1 MSKKTNGAKKFVLAI
16 IAAIAACA
24 LLNSEYLFAEQG
36 EGGNVGGSCGG
47 KSYYYTAGSGYG
59 VCSDDG
65 YGWVHFKYAPGMKR
79 DINFGPASANSG
91 GIKTVSSKCADYGG
105 FWHYGFYVQKNLWH
119 HGSSYAYT
127 DVYMNGYS
135 TAGNPE
141 HQYGS
146 SNRDLHYSDFSD
158 SQLSHKFYTSDGELI
173 AYADYKKRDSD
184 VKTEYYD
191 WLNKFGYSQG
201 ESDIWDSTL
210 SWFCYGDGVKN
221 SGASFTGSTTIYVD
235 GSPVGNGTT
244 LTKSSAT
251 VTFSHNVKRGN
262 DGKDGAV
269 TNHYRTT
276 VSSDPS
282 GYGTALPK
290 TNSGFTKGQEKN
302 VKTDSFPVSVSYG
315 STVTVCQTLYYDSKV
330 KDDGTV
336 ESTANT
342 GNNCVKFKRP
352 AGGDFTAK
360 QSCSVDAAGQHKG
373 NECNKGY
380 DTNSQKWKIYHE
392 SWINGNSGGTVPSG
406 KTGTSNSHYSHG
418 NLTYGTGSQC
428 ERSYKP
434 YTYYWYYV
442 GGSLTS
448 EGPTLHGTSTQ
459 DLPDGHP
466 GENNYHWNGTYHDG
480 DCNKWGDEICK
491 YDSKGKKIAGS
502 CYKPCTG
509 HKQEKTYV
517 YYYPGCESGKTY
529 WQDYD
534 NKKQTK
540 NWEKDNDSDLL
551 LGNGQNDYKTAP
563 SKCTSI
569 SARASYS
576 GGSWSGTTSSSACNW
591 ITRWRRH
598 VHFKQG
604 DAEIKADSG
613 THSSA
618 STTRS
623 NNYDLNTTGSD
634 GKFTITFT
642 YFVNRTNTDNV
653 KDTGAENYQVKN
665 KWKTKETIEAAD
677 GSGQTYNINRTNGT
691 YNTWVDRG
699 EFTSNQANKTNVS
712 GKKTVTVQGT
722 LYYGQKVKICGVLH
736 YGDKVRELDNN
747 GSEIEHETD
756 GTAGCVYV
764 HRDVKKCD
772 EFSNAVISHQQ
783 GDNMAKIGVM
793 NKSIGMTNYAYTTWN
808 YNQGRINT
816 ASPNITSVWARPG
829 DNIRY
834 DVQYCMA
841 ANYSDAVHL
850 IDGHPISGRNANDTN
865 QDTKLYM
872 KGNSE
877 ARDRFTGK
885 VDEVRRSHYLFGKEV
900 STHDSID
907 YKNDKTIPITFPY
920 IYRENNGTVKQQSI
934 SDSTTI
940 GGKKSPSSSMGT
952 TYSCP
957 NDGVA
962 SSSSSYY
969 QIAGKVINTAGTYD
983 SPDGYDF
990 SMNDRYTINGCG
1002 SNRTQSLDVGREL
1015 SESLMWTNLSV
1026 KVSGGV
1032 SYGTYRADY
1041 ASQAYVRVPYNYTA
1055 KPFLKNNSKPEGTV
1069 QIGGKMM
1076 VTPGIA
1082 VFPRKNCAFLNG
1094 FGTTLTRPEQC
1105 SGNNSYSTYAT
1116 VTKPTKVTYT
1126 PYYVDDNNAW
1136 HKISGQEKSIV
1147 VRANT
1152 QSNLSGAV
1160 GHPTGRG
1167 NSGGPELDDDLTIDV
1182 PNNIDPGDQ
1191 VCIKMTITPADS
1203 HNNPSA
1209 AVVMGASL
1217 NYAAAEDTSN
1227 HYKTFWALRED
1238 GTNNSSAYATTCSTA
1253 VKRPTVSIEDSNLY
1267 SATNVTT
1274 SVISRWNN
1282 SDSNPKY
1289 YLFGSWSE
1297 YGIFGNVKT
1306 ATKGDSVS
1314 TLGMASGASY
1324 GYNQSGYNHRTTV
1337 TGYNPLPLTVI
1348 TYNKG
1353 PKNGTY
1359 HYNYNRITAPN
1370 TQRVIVYNYA
1380 TKDDGSHYYQLAS
1393 NTTHTIYPSTYTFAN
1408 APIVNASDTVG
1419 TAPNN
1424 SKICNH
1430 ATQTF
1435 ANNECDS
1442 GKLGSNKVG
1451 ADAAKTFYESIL
1463 DRYKT
1468 DTVTKTDSAPRIG
1481 SYIDIT
1487 NFYAEAKQ
1495 FDNTDDEDAA
1505 LYKNV
1510 GNGKAFLGYSSGADL
1525 DLSSLTISLDKD
1537 AGGTDTYLGRTANS
1551 VIVYQADTIVINSS
1565 IIANADEKKGPNDFR
1580 MPIIIANKVWF
1591 TGTPKRIDAIIIAK
1605 EELNTCKWNNYNS
1618 FVNNVLPSF
1627 PTGTAQHDSA
1637 GNTLYTLW
1645 SNKSNEMGSNI
1656 CTNELRFTAPVIV
1669 KGKVVL
1675 NRTSGGGNGGDQY
1688 RRAEIFELNPATY
1701 LWSYYEM
1708 SRYSQATTTYSR
1720 ELPSRY

>member
-1 MSKKTNGAKKFVLAI
+1 MVQKIKKVCIFTAILAASVLLCV
-16 IAAIAACA
+16 IAPKPTAHA
-24 LLNSEYLFAEQG
+24 
-36 EGGNVGGSCGG
+36 GGYWDDENTSSGGGSCSGG
-47 KSYYYTAGSGYG
+47 SIWWDTCFGGTWEYYTYVNGWTGDVRAYGGGADKYGST
-59 VCSDDG
+59 
-65 YGWVHFKYAPGMKR
+65 
-79 DINFGPASANSG
+79 I
-91 GIKTVSSKCADYGG
+91 SSECVELGG
-105 FWHYGFYVQKNLWH
+105 FWSKGMLAYNANYSSLGARVDNVSGWLRRQQV
-119 HGSSYAYT
+119 GSTSKVGNSFIPVIEA
-127 DVYMNGYS
+127 DS
-135 TAGNPE
+135 LADAGIDSPRSVMKK
-141 HQYGS
+141 GS
-146 SNRDLHYSDFSD
+146 
-158 SQLSHKFYTSDGELI
+158 G
-173 AYADYKKRDSD
+173 
-184 VKTEYYD
+184 
-191 WLNKFGYSQG
+191 
-201 ESDIWDSTL
+201 
-210 SWFCYGDGVKN
+210 
-221 SGASFTGSTTIYVD
+221 SFTGSISESEVGARAQKYGNIAEVAADLQKAYEAGYTTKTSLGETSAFCYGPDLD
-235 GSPVGNGTT
+235 GIKQEADVKAKANGQT
-244 LTKSSAT
+244 
-251 VTFSHNVKRGN
+251 G
-262 DGKDGAV
+262 
-269 TNHYRTT
+269 
-276 VSSDPS
+276 
-282 GYGTALPK
+282 
-290 TNSGFTKGQEKN
+290 
-302 VKTDSFPVSVSYG
+302 
-315 STVTVCQTLYYDSKV
+315 TVTVDSDTFTFTADHYIKRT
-330 KDDGTV
+330 DNTINQSITTNWSYSGHGGSSSGTV
-336 ESTANT
+336 SLGKNSSWTKVGNTATKTQNSPPLGQTWEYCSTLTYVKSSRVTDGKATSPTNDT
-342 GNNCVKFKRP
+342 KKGCVKVYRKVSTN
-352 AGGDFTAK
+352 FTAK
-360 QSCSVDAAGQHKG
+360 HSCSVTAAGQHKG
-373 NECNKGY
+373 NECKNY
-380 DTNSQKWKIYHE
+380 DTNSKNWSITHKGWVDTNYT
-392 SWINGNSGGTVPSG
+392 GGYTVPAST
-406 KTGTSNSHYSHG
+406 TGGGASPYNFSAQK
-418 NLTYGTGSQC
+418 YGVAVQC
-428 ERSYKP
+428 ARSKNP
-434 YTYYWYYV
+434 YTQYWWTAD
-442 GGSLTS
+442 GGISDS
-448 EGPTLHGTSTQ
+448 GPTLYDTGSKDMPTGYS
-459 DLPDGHP
+459 G
-466 GENNYHWNGTYHDG
+466 NNKYFYGYTDWY
-480 DCNKWGDEICK
+480 DCNCEWVGTGEYDKDGKEKKKKVCHDRCRDEIWK
-491 YDSKGKKIAGS
+491 HHYD
-502 CYKPCTG
+502 
-509 HKQEKTYV
+509 
-517 YYYPGCESGKTY
+517 GCGDGTTN
-529 WQDYD
+529 WYD
-534 NKKQTK
+534 FSSSTKTK
-540 NWEKDNDSDLL
+540 NWSENNDNNLKLPNNNDNTVSIQRCSTMKAE
-551 LGNGQNDYKTAP
+551 GHYAWNGQMSTAP
-563 SKCTSI
+563 
-569 SARASYS
+569 
-576 GGSWSGTTSSSACNW
+576 GCNT
-591 ITRWRRH
+591 ITRWRRY

-604 DAEIKADSG
+604 TTTFKAD
-613 THSSA
+613 TDKNNNKNA
-618 STTRS
+618 ATTPRS
-623 NNYDLNTTGSD
+623 DGYDLDVTNSD
-634 GKFTITFT
+634 GR
-642 YFVNRTNTDNV
+642 FVVTLSYAIDRTTTDNV
-653 KDTGAENYQVKN
+653 KDTGAENLTVKN
-665 KWKTKETIEAAD
+665 QWYSKETINPVD
-677 GSGQTYNINRTNGT
+677 GSGQIYNANHEK
-691 YNTWVDRG
+691 VDGVSYGAYGVYRSEG
-699 EFTSNQANKTNVS
+699 EFSSTKANTNNVAGPKTHTIS
-712 GKKTVTVQGT
+712 GM
-722 LYYGQKVKICGVLH
+722 LYYGQKIKICGVLK
-736 YGDKVRELDNN
+736 YGDNVKELED
-747 GSEIEHETD
+747 GSTIYHWTEKETNCI
-756 GTAGCVYV
+756 TI

-772 EFSNAVISHQQ
+772 QFGNAVISHQQ

-793 NKSIGMTNYAYTTWN
+793 NKSIGMTDYAYTTWD

-877 ARDRFTGK
+877 ARDRFTNK
-885 VDEVRRSHYLFGKEV
+885 VDEVRRSHYLFSKEV

-920 IYRENNGTVKQQSI
+920 IYRENNGIVKQQSI

-962 SSSSSYY
+962 SSSSGFY

-983 SPDGYDF
+983 SPAGYDYA
-990 SMNDRYTINGCG
+990 MNDRYTVNGCN

-1076 VTPGIA
+1076 TTPGIA
-1082 VFPRKNCAFLNG
+1082 VFPRKNCAFLSG
-1094 FGTTLTRPEQC
+1094 FGTTLTRPDQC
-1105 SGNNSYSTYAT
+1105 TGNNSYTTYAT

-1126 PYYVDDNNAW
+1126 SYYIDDNGRRQNFN
-1136 HKISGQEKSIV
+1136 QESIV

-1167 NSGGPELDDDLTIDV
+1167 NSGGPELDDDYIVDI
-1182 PNNIDPGDQ
+1182 PNNINPGNK
-1191 VCIKMTITPADS
+1191 VCIEMSITPADS
-1203 HNNPSA
+1203 HNNVGQ

-1217 NYAAAEDTSN
+1217 NYAPAEDTSN
-1227 HYKTFWALRED
+1227 RYKTFWALRED
-1238 GTNNSSAYATTCSTA
+1238 GDTTAYATTCSTA
-1253 VKRPTVSIEDSNLY
+1253 VKRPTVSVEDSNLY
-1267 SATNVTT
+1267 SASNVTT
-1274 SVISRWNN
+1274 SVISRWNGSK
-1282 SDSNPKY
+1282 SDPKY

-1297 YGIFGNVKT
+1297 YGIFGVVKT

-1324 GYNQSGYNHRTTV
+1324 GYNQSAYNHRTTV
-1337 TGYNPLPLTVI
+1337 TGYNPLPLTVV

-1359 HYNYNRITAPN
+1359 HYNYSRITAPN
-1370 TQRVIVYNYA
+1370 TQRVIVYDYA
-1380 TKDDGSHYYQLAS
+1380 TKDDGSHYYKLTS
-1393 NTTHTIYPSTYTFAN
+1393 NTTHTIQPSTYTFAN
-1408 APIVNASDTVG
+1408 APVVNASDTSG
-1419 TAPNN
+1419 TAPSNT
-1424 SKICNH
+1424 KICNH

-1468 DTVTKTDSAPRIG
+1468 DTITKTDSAPKIG
-1481 SYIDIT
+1481 QYIDIT

-1495 FDNTDDEDAA
+1495 FDNTDDENAA

-1510 GNGKAFLGYSSGADL
+1510 GNGKAFLGYSGGADL
-1525 DLSSLTISLDKD
+1525 DFSSLTISLDKD

-1565 IIANADEKKGPNDFR
+1565 IIANADEKNGPNDFR

-1605 EELNTCKWNNYNS
+1605 EELNTCKWNDYNN
-1618 FVNNVLPSF
+1618 FVNNIVPSF
-1627 PTGTAQHDSA
+1627 PTGKAQHDAA

-1645 SNKSNEMGSNI
+1645 SNKANEMGSNV

-1669 KGKVVL
+1669 KGKLIL